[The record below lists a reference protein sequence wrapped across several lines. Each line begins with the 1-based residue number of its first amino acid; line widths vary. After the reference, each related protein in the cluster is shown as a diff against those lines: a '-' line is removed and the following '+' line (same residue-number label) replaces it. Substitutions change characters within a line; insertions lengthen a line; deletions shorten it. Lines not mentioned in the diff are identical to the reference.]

1 MIKIRWA
8 VVSLVCAAALCTGT
22 AWAAGASSG
31 SSLNGNA
38 ESRTYAK
45 LDNETDKKT
54 DNKTDSKISDNRT
67 DPNADIRRFDFE
79 EKQEDD
85 GTVRTITVSASK
97 SVKVVPDMA
106 QFAFG
111 VTNTDKDAAKA
122 QKANTKAINDVISKL
137 KKLGVDEKSITTSN
151 YSMYPQYD
159 YSNNKQEL
167 TGYQVRTTLTVRD
180 QTIEDAGNI
189 IAQCVDAGINDI
201 DYINFL
207 CSGYDDAYQEALAEA
222 VKATQAKAEAM
233 AKAAGKK
240 LGDVITITEGY
251 QDTSS
256 SYTNRAS
263 GSTMMAA
270 EDLSFMAGE
279 SEISANVTVTYE
291 IR

>member
-1 MIKIRWA
+1 MMKIRWA

-31 SSLNGNA
+31 SNLNSHA
-38 ESRTYAK
+38 ESRAYGK
-45 LDNETDKKT
+45 LDNET
-54 DNKTDSKISDNRT
+54 DNKTDSKISDNKT
-67 DPNADIRRFDFE
+67 DSNVDSRRFDFE
-79 EKQEDD
+79 DRQEDD
-85 GTVRTITVSASK
+85 DTVRTITVSASK

-207 CSGYDDAYQEALAEA
+207 CSGYDDAYQEALGEA
-222 VKATQAKAEAM
+222 VKATQTKAEAM

>member
-1 MIKIRWA
+1 MRRIGRA
-8 VVSLVCAAALCTGT
+8 ALVLACAAFLCTGT
-22 AWAAGASSG
+22 AWAAGAASG
-31 SSLNGNA
+31 SSLNFKT
-38 ESRTYAK
+38 ESRTDSKA
-45 LDNETDKKT
+45 EG
-54 DNKTDSKISDNRT
+54 KTDSKAGSKT
-67 DPNADIRRFDFE
+67 DPGADVRSFDFE
-79 EKQEDD
+79 DKQDD
-85 GTVRTITVSASK
+85 TVRTITVSASK
-97 SVKVVPDMA
+97 SVKLVPDMA

-122 QKANTKAINDVISKL
+122 QKANTKAINDIISKL

-167 TGYQVRTTLTVRD
+167 TGYQVRTTLTVKD
-180 QTIEDAGNI
+180 QTIGDAGTI

-222 VKATQAKAEAM
+222 VKATKTKAETM

-240 LGDVITITEGY
+240 LGDVINIAEGY
-251 QDTSS
+251 QDISA
-256 SYTNRAS
+256 SYSNKAS
-263 GSTMMAA
+263 GSGMMAAA

>member
-31 SSLNGNA
+31 SNLNSHA
-38 ESRTYAK
+38 QSRAYGK
-45 LDNETDKKT
+45 LDNK
-54 DNKTDSKISDNRT
+54 T

-79 EKQEDD
+79 EKQEDND
-85 GTVRTITVSASK
+85 TVRTITVSASK

-167 TGYQVRTTLTVRD
+167 TGYQVCTTLTVRD

-207 CSGYDDAYQEALAEA
+207 CSGYDDAYQEALSEA
-222 VKATQAKAEAM
+222 VKATQTKAETM

-256 SYTNRAS
+256 SYTNKAS